1 MSGWKGSVA
10 GVQDMDDLPL
20 EAQMYVN
27 RIEELIQCKVILVST
42 SPERSDTI
50 LLENPFQYK

>member
-1 MSGWKGSVA
+1 MKGWKGSVA
-10 GVQDMDDLPL
+10 GVKDMADLPI
-20 EAQMYVN
+20 EAKRYVK
-27 RIEELIQCKVILVST
+27 RIEKLIECKVILVST